1 MNTEEP
7 QVFRRIETDPQ
18 FFFFSPQLVQID
30 FNIQVTKEKK
40 KIAAIYIK
48 FTNYLTNKVQTLYE
62 KLKDPGVEPKCK
74 MHGGIWRSF
83 SKLLCSKGP
92 KGFRCCSWEGLG
104 T

>member
-30 FNIQVTKEKK
+30 FNIKVTKKK
-40 KIAAIYIK
+40 SLKMKIAAIYI
-48 FTNYLTNKVQTLYE
+48 L
-62 KLKDPGVEPKCK
+62 
-74 MHGGIWRSF
+74 S
-83 SKLLCSKGP
+83 
-92 KGFRCCSWEGLG
+92 SWI